1 MLDINKQKMKY
12 ALQGQTV
19 TVEETDE
26 YGNPVYEGHTD
37 ASGNFIP
44 YLDSQGNPIPKTK
57 EVNGFS
63 EPVTFYA
70 NISNKLSEVL
80 VKQFGIDDS
89 TSYVQI
95 VTDKGYLPINNGDV
109 VWKKSEVVLND
120 DGLPDENSAD
130 YIVKGVADEGLTADL
145 FLLQKVVK

>member
-26 YGNPVYEGHTD
+26 YGNPVYEGYTD

-57 EVNGFS
+57 EVSGFS

-95 VTDKGYLPINNGDV
+95 VTDKGYLPINNGDI
-109 VWKKSEVVLND
+109 VWKKSEVILND

-130 YIVKGVADEGLTADL
+130 YIVKGVADEGLTTDL

>member
-26 YGNPVYEGHTD
+26 YGNPVYEEYMDT
-37 ASGNFIP
+37 SGNFIP

-57 EVNGFS
+57 EVSGFS

-109 VWKKSEVVLND
+109 VWKKSEVTLND

>member
-37 ASGNFIP
+37 TSGNFIP

-57 EVNGFS
+57 EVSGFS

-95 VTDKGYLPINNGDV
+95 VTDKGYLPINNGDI

-120 DGLPDENSAD
+120 DGMPDENSAD

>member
-19 TVEETDE
+19 TIEETDE
-26 YGNPVYEGHTD
+26 YGNPVYEGYTD

-57 EVNGFS
+57 EVSGFS

-95 VTDKGYLPINNGDV
+95 CTDKGYLPIKAGSV
-109 VWKKSEVVLND
+109 IWKKSEVTLKDN
-120 DGLPDENSAD
+120 GLPDEDSAD
-130 YIVKGVADEGLTADL
+130 YVVKGVADEGLTADL

>member
-1 MLDINKQKMKY
+1 MLDINKQEMRY
-12 ALQGQTV
+12 ALQVESV
-19 TVEETDE
+19 TIPVTDE
-26 YGNPVYEGHTD
+26 YGNPVYEGYTD
-37 ASGNFIP
+37 SSGNFIP
-44 YLDSQGNPIPKTK
+44 YIDSQGNPIPKTQ
-57 EVNGFS
+57 EVSGFA

-95 VTDKGYLPINNGDV
+95 CTDKGYLPIKAGDV
-109 VWKKSEVVLND
+109 IWKKTEVTLKDN
-120 DGLPDENSAD
+120 GLPDEDSAD
-130 YIVKGVADEGLTADL
+130 YVVKGVADEGLTADL

>member
-19 TVEETDE
+19 TIEETDE
-26 YGNPVYEGHTD
+26 FGNPVYEGYTD
-37 ASGNFIP
+37 ASGKFIP
-44 YLDSQGNPIPKTK
+44 YLDSQDNPIPKTK
-57 EVNGFS
+57 EVSGFS

-120 DGLPDENSAD
+120 NGLPDENSAD